1 MSQLQTLS
9 DVANRLQVSVR
20 TVYRLEGFP
29 SPIRF
34 GRLVR
39 WRVEDVE
46 AWVAAVVRRAPR
58 KQLGRPRGSSNNKKK
73 KRPGRPRNRAEG
85 V

>member
-58 KQLGRPRGSSNNKKK
+58 KQLGRPRGTS
-73 KRPGRPRNRAEG
+73 KRLGRPRSSREG